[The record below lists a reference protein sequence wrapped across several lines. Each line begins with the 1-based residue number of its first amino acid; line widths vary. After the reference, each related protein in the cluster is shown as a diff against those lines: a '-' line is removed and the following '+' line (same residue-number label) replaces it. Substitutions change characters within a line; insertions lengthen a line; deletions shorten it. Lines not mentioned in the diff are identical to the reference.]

1 MIGEVVV
8 LSRIQYLEERARRIA
23 LERHAELVN
32 LVEQE
37 DGILR
42 PGLLHSLDDA
52 SWHGPHVRA
61 PVATNVS
68 LVTSAPRATRTYS
81 RPNER
86 AIDFAIDVLPTPGG
100 PTKSRIG
107 PLAMARDFASFGS
120 VIVRSS
126 SDVISCGVAS
136 SFAAFIFATGS
147 SPVFVISSASCCAR
161 S

>member
-1 MIGEVVV
+1 MRRNGYRPVLVV

-61 PVATNVS
+61 PVATNVG
-68 LVTSAPRATRTYS
+68 LVTSATEGDTH
-81 RPNER
+81 
-86 AIDFAIDVLPTPGG
+86 VL
-100 PTKSRIG
+100 
-107 PLAMARDFASFGS
+107 
-120 VIVRSS
+120 
-126 SDVISCGVAS
+126 
-136 SFAAFIFATGS
+136 AA
-147 SPVFVISSASCCAR
+147 
-161 S
+161 